1 MNKRGKS
8 DSPIVPGKLPNKG
21 SGAPRPAEEVEERGL
36 AKGNALRQTRT
47 RTQSRADL
55 QHALERIRQAARR
68 DKDLRFTALWH
79 HVYAVERLREA
90 YYNLKRKATPGIDGQ
105 TWQHYGESLGEN
117 LRALSGRLR
126 RGAYRA
132 KPVKRVYIPKPDG
145 RQRPIGITTLED
157 KIVQRAVTE
166 VLGAIYEIDFKGFS
180 YGFRPGRSAHDA
192 LDALVVGIRMR
203 KVSWV
208 LDVDI
213 RGFFD
218 TIDHEWLVKFVEH
231 RVADRRITRHI
242 CKWLKAGVMEEGEQ
256 IPTEQGTPQGG
267 SISPLLANI
276 YLHYASDLWA
286 DQWRRKQAQGD
297 VIVVRYADDIV
308 FGFQYQ
314 AEAEKFLEALR
325 ERLRKFNLEL
335 HDDKT
340 RLIEFGRFAARDQKR
355 RGAGKPESFD
365 FLGFTHI
372 CGQSHSGKFMV
383 LRHTMRKR
391 LRSKLKELKRE
402 LRKRL
407 HAPIPTVG
415 RWLRTVLRG
424 HYNYYGVPT
433 NSRAMSAFR
442 FHAHRLWYRLL
453 RRRSQKSRINW
464 KRMGRL
470 VKRWLPYP
478 KIRHPY
484 PEQRLCVI
492 TQGRSPVR

>member
-1 MNKRGKS
+1 MNERGKS
-8 DSPIVPGKLPNKG
+8 DSPIGPEKLPNKG
-21 SGAPRPAEEVEERGL
+21 SGAPRSAEEVEERGL
-36 AKGNALRQTRT
+36 AEGSALRQTRS

-79 HVYAVERLREA
+79 HVYDVERLREA
-90 YYNLKRKATPGIDGQ
+90 YYNLKRKSTPGIDGE
-105 TWQHYGESLGEN
+105 TWQHYGENLDAN
-117 LRALSGRLR
+117 LRALSDRLR
-126 RGAYRA
+126 RGAYPA

-157 KIVQRAVTE
+157 KVVQRAVTV
-166 VLGAIYEIDFKGFS
+166 VLGAIYEIDFKGFL

-192 LDALVVGIRMR
+192 LDALMVGIRMR
-203 KVSWV
+203 KVGWV
-208 LDVDI
+208 LDADI

-218 TIDHEWLVKFVEH
+218 AIDHEWLVKFIEH
-231 RVADRRITRHI
+231 RVADQRVIRHI
-242 CKWLKAGVMEEGEQ
+242 IKWLRAGVVEEGMQ
-256 IPTEQGTPQGG
+256 ILTEQGTPQGG

-276 YLHYASDLWA
+276 YLHYVLDLWA

-297 VIVVRYADDIV
+297 VIVVRYADDVV
-308 FGFQYQ
+308 FGFQHRT
-314 AEAEKFLEALR
+314 EAEKFLEAFR

-335 HDDKT
+335 HDNKT
-340 RLIEFGRFAARDQKR
+340 RLIEFGRFAAQNRKR
-355 RGAGKPESFD
+355 RGAGKPETFN

-383 LRHTMRKR
+383 LRHTMRER

-402 LRKRL
+402 FRKRL
-407 HAPIPTVG
+407 HALIPSVG
-415 RWLRTVLRG
+415 RWLRSVFQG

-433 NSRAMSAFR
+433 NIRAMSAFR
-442 FHAHRLWYRLL
+442 FHVHRLWHRLL
-453 RRRSQKSRINW
+453 RRKSQKTRTNW
-464 KRMGRL
+464 ERMGRL

-478 KIRHPY
+478 KIQHPY